1 MVPPLDRFAQHSL
14 AQEALGPS
22 TATSQSTKAGVE
34 RRLKTGLRF
43 TFLQGENCL
52 HPAILVLGSRARKK
66 KKQDQTAGHKLKGTF
81 SIAGTLPS
89 IICLRLCLK
98 HGTHSAPLVDRNTLS
113 HVLEATGEEFSRSRG
128 SCCAF
133 LFSC

>member
-1 MVPPLDRFAQHSL
+1 MADGSNGLKSERTAGVNKENGERIKKKKKKNNKGNLVVPPLDRFAQHSL

-52 HPAILVLGSRARKK
+52 HPAILVLGSRARIKK
-66 KKQDQTAGHKLKGTF
+66 KTR
-81 SIAGTLPS
+81 S
-89 IICLRLCLK
+89 
-98 HGTHSAPLVDRNTLS
+98 DR
-113 HVLEATGEEFSRSRG
+113 RP
-128 SCCAF
+128 
-133 LFSC
+133 